1 VADVNSQGTS
11 DRQSSPGWLN
21 RTVLGV
27 GVTSLFSDWS
37 HEIATAI
44 LPAFL
49 ATIGAGPAWLGAI
62 EGISDGLSSFAK
74 LSSGH
79 YTDQLKKRKPLA
91 VFGYAFT
98 ALATASFAFATHA
111 YHVLLGRAAA
121 WLGRGV
127 RSPVKKALLAADV
140 APGAYGRAFGLE
152 RLMDT
157 VGAIAGPLTALWLL
171 KVTNHN
177 YRAVFLW
184 TLLPGM
190 IAVLS
195 FWLLVRERPFEARTK
210 VTFLAG
216 LRSLPRNF
224 REFLLGVGVFGSG
237 DFSHT
242 LLILYASRMLAP
254 TQGAA
259 RAASLAVGLY
269 TLHNVFYAGSAY
281 LSGWISDI
289 VPHRKAILTAGYAL
303 AGVTAIFLTT
313 TPASVWLLG
322 GLFVL
327 AGIYVGTEEAL
338 EDSLAAELILKEQH
352 GMAFGTLAAVN
363 AVGDFVSSMVVGFLW
378 SAVSVRAAFSFSA
391 VLFFVG
397 AILIFRLRK

>member
-1 VADVNSQGTS
+1 
-11 DRQSSPGWLN
+11 
-21 RTVLGV
+21 VL
-27 GVTSLFSDWS
+27 F
-37 HEIATAI
+37 
-44 LPAFL
+44 
-49 ATIGAGPAWLGAI
+49 
-62 EGISDGLSSFAK
+62 
-74 LSSGH
+74 
-79 YTDQLKKRKPLA
+79 
-91 VFGYAFT
+91 
-98 ALATASFAFATHA
+98 
-111 YHVLLGRAAA
+111 GRAAA

-127 RSPVKKALLAADV
+127 RSPAKKALLAADV

-171 KVTNHN
+171 KATNHN

-195 FWLLVRERPFEARTK
+195 FWLLVRERPFEARKK
-210 VTFLAG
+210 VTFIAG
-216 LRSLPRNF
+216 LRSLPANF

-242 LLILYASRMLAP
+242 LLILYASRMLTPAH
-254 TQGAA
+254 GAA
-259 RAASLAVGLY
+259 HAATIAVGLY

-281 LSGWISDI
+281 VSGWLSDI
-289 VPHRKAILTAGYAL
+289 VPHRKAILAGGYAL

-313 TPASVWLLG
+313 TPASIWLLG

-327 AGIYVGTEEAL
+327 AGVYVGTEEAL
-338 EDSLAAELILKEQH
+338 EDSLAAELIPREQH

-363 AVGDFVSSMVVGFLW
+363 ALGDFLSSLVVGFLW
-378 SAVSVRAAFSFSA
+378 SAVSARAAFSFSA
-391 VLFFVG
+391 VLFFLG
-397 AILIFRLRK
+397 AILILRLRK

>member
-1 VADVNSQGTS
+1 MADVNSDKTS
-11 DRQSSPGWLN
+11 TQNSSSGWLN

-74 LSSGH
+74 LTSGH

-111 YHVLLGRAAA
+111 YHVLLGRSAA

-127 RSPVKKALLAADV
+127 RSPAKKALLAADV

-171 KVTNHN
+171 KVTDHN

-195 FWLLVRERPFEARTK
+195 FWLLVRERPFEARKK

-216 LRSLPRNF
+216 LQSLPRNF

-254 TQGAA
+254 AHGAA

-281 LSGWISDI
+281 VSGWISDI
-289 VPHRKAILTAGYAL
+289 VPHRKAILAGGYAL

-313 TPASVWLLG
+313 TPTSLWLLG
-322 GLFVL
+322 GMFVL

-338 EDSLAAELILKEQH
+338 EDSLAAELISREQH

-363 AVGDFVSSMVVGFLW
+363 AVGDFLSSLVVGFLW
-378 SAVSVRAAFSFSA
+378 SAVSAKAAFSFSA
-391 VLFFVG
+391 VLFFLG
-397 AILIFRLRK
+397 AILILRLRK

>member
-1 VADVNSQGTS
+1 VADVNSDKTS
-11 DRQSSPGWLN
+11 EQHSSSGWLN

-62 EGISDGLSSFAK
+62 EGIADGLSSFAK
-74 LSSGH
+74 LGSGH
-79 YTDQLKKRKPLA
+79 YTDRLKKRKPLA

-111 YHVLLGRAAA
+111 YHVLIGRATA

-127 RSPVKKALLAADV
+127 RSPAKKALLAADV

-171 KVTNHN
+171 NLTNHN

-195 FWLLVRERPFEARTK
+195 FWLLVRERPFETRKK
-210 VTFLAG
+210 VTLLTG
-216 LRSLPRNF
+216 LRNLPRNF

-254 TQGAA
+254 THGTA

-269 TLHNVFYAGSAY
+269 TLHNVFYAASAY
-281 LSGWISDI
+281 VSGWISDI
-289 VPHRKAILTAGYAL
+289 VPHRKAILAGGYAL

-313 TPASVWLLG
+313 TPASLWLLG

-338 EDSLAAELILKEQH
+338 EDSLAAELIPREQH

-363 AVGDFVSSMVVGFLW
+363 AVGDFLSSLVVGFLW
-378 SAVSVRAAFSFSA
+378 SAVSAKAAFSFSA
-391 VLFFVG
+391 VLFFLG
-397 AILIFRLRK
+397 ATLILRLRK

>member
-1 VADVNSQGTS
+1 MSGSA
-11 DRQSSPGWLN
+11 QSKNWLN

-27 GVTSLFSDWS
+27 GLTSLFSDWS
-37 HEIATAI
+37 HETATAV

-49 ATIGAGPAWLGAI
+49 TAIGAGPAWLGVI
-62 EGISDGLSSFAK
+62 EGLAAGLSIFAK
-74 LSSGH
+74 LGAGH
-79 YTDQLKKRKPLA
+79 FTDRLRNRKPLA
-91 VFGYAFT
+91 VFGYALT
-98 ALATASFAFATHA
+98 AFSTASFAFATHA
-111 YHVLLGRAAA
+111 YHVLIGRTVA

-127 RSPVKKALLAADV
+127 RSPAKKALLAADV
-140 APGAYGRAFGLE
+140 SPDAYGRAFGLE

-177 YRAVFLW
+177 CRAVFLL

-195 FWLLVRERPFEARTK
+195 FWLLVRERAFAARKK
-210 VTFLAG
+210 VTFLTG
-216 LRSLPRNF
+216 RRSLPRNF

-242 LLILYASRMLAP
+242 LLILYASRMLGPAH
-254 TQGAA
+254 GAA
-259 RAASLAVGLY
+259 RAATLAVGLY

-281 LSGWISDI
+281 VSGWISDL
-289 VPHRKAILTAGYAL
+289 VPNRKAILAGGYAL
-303 AGVTAIFLTT
+303 AGLTAIFLTSTPT
-313 TPASVWLLG
+313 TLWLLG

-338 EDSLAAELILKEQH
+338 EDSLAAELIPKEQH

-363 AVGDFVSSMVVGFLW
+363 AVGDFLSSLVVGFLW
-378 SAVSVRAAFSFSA
+378 SAFSVQAAFSFSA
-391 VLFFVG
+391 VLFFLG
-397 AILIFRLRK
+397 AFLVLRLRR

>member
-1 VADVNSQGTS
+1 MAESGENKS
-11 DRQSSPGWLN
+11 WLN

-27 GVTSLFSDWS
+27 GLTSLFSDWS
-37 HEIATAI
+37 HETATAV

-49 ATIGAGPAWLGAI
+49 TSIGAGPAWLGVI
-62 EGISDGLSSFAK
+62 EGIADGLSSFTK
-74 LSSGH
+74 LGAG
-79 YTDQLKKRKPLA
+79 YFTDRLRNRKPLA
-91 VFGYAFT
+91 VFGYALT
-98 ALATASFAFATHA
+98 AFSTASFAFATHA
-111 YHVLLGRAAA
+111 YHVLIGRTAA

-127 RSPVKKALLAADV
+127 RSPAKKALLAADV

-171 KVTNHN
+171 NVTNHN

-254 TQGAA
+254 THGVA

-281 LSGWISDI
+281 VSGWISDI

-303 AGVTAIFLTT
+303 AGVTAIFLCTGT
-313 TPASVWLLG
+313 QSLALLA
-322 GLFVL
+322 VIAAL
-327 AGIYVGTEEAL
+327 AGLYVGTEEAL
-338 EDSLAAELILKEQH
+338 EDSVAAELVPKDQH

-363 AVGDFVSSMVVGFLW
+363 AGGDFLSSVMV
-378 SAVSVRAAFSFSA
+378 
-391 VLFFVG
+391 
-397 AILIFRLRK
+397 

>member
-1 VADVNSQGTS
+1 MADANSDKNSTQT
-11 DRQSSPGWLN
+11 SSPGWLN

-74 LSSGH
+74 LSAGH
-79 YTDQLKKRKPLA
+79 YTDRLTKRKPLA

-111 YHVLLGRAAA
+111 YHVLFGRAAA

-127 RSPVKKALLAADV
+127 RSPAKKALLAADV

-171 KVTNHN
+171 SVTNHN

-195 FWLLVRERPFEARTK
+195 FWLLVRERAFEARKK
-210 VTFLAG
+210 VTFLTG

-254 TQGAA
+254 SHGAA

-281 LSGWISDI
+281 VSGWISDH
-289 VPHRKAILTAGYAL
+289 VPHRKTILAGGYAL

-338 EDSLAAELILKEQH
+338 EDSLAAELIPREQH

-363 AVGDFVSSMVVGFLW
+363 AVGDFLSSLVVGFLW
-378 SAVSVRAAFSFSA
+378 SAVSARAAFSFSA

-397 AILIFRLRK
+397 AILILRLRK

>member
-1 VADVNSQGTS
+1 MADMNSDKSLETN
-11 DRQSSPGWLN
+11 SSSGWLN

-62 EGISDGLSSFAK
+62 EGIADGLSSFAK

-111 YHVLLGRAAA
+111 YHVLFGRAAA

-140 APGAYGRAFGLE
+140 APGAYGRAFGLA

-171 KVTNHN
+171 NVTNHN

-195 FWLLVRERPFEARTK
+195 FWLLVRERTFEARKK

-216 LRSLPRNF
+216 LRSLPGNF

-254 TQGAA
+254 THGAA

-281 LSGWISDI
+281 VSGWISDH
-289 VPHRKAILTAGYAL
+289 VPHRKAILAGGYAL

-313 TPASVWLLG
+313 TPASLWLLG
-322 GLFVL
+322 GLFML

-338 EDSLAAELILKEQH
+338 EDSLAAELIPKEQH

-363 AVGDFVSSMVVGFLW
+363 AVGDFLSSLVVGFLW
-378 SAVSVRAAFSFSA
+378 SAVSARAAFSFSA
-391 VLFFVG
+391 VLFFLG
-397 AILIFRLRK
+397 AILILRLRK

>member
-1 VADVNSQGTS
+1 VADLDSEKTSTQNS
-11 DRQSSPGWLN
+11 SSGWLN

-27 GVTSLFSDWS
+27 GITSLFSDWS
-37 HEIATAI
+37 HEIATSI

-49 ATIGAGPAWLGAI
+49 ASIGAGPAWLGAI
-62 EGISDGLSSFAK
+62 EGIADGLSSFAK

-79 YTDQLKKRKPLA
+79 YTDRLKKRKPLA

-98 ALATASFAFATHA
+98 AVATASFAFATHA
-111 YHVLLGRAAA
+111 YHVLFGRAAA

-195 FWLLVRERPFEARTK
+195 FWLLVRERAFEARKK
-210 VTFLAG
+210 VTFLTG

-242 LLILYASRMLAP
+242 LLILYASRMLGPAH
-254 TQGAA
+254 GAA
-259 RAASLAVGLY
+259 RAATLAVGLY

-281 LSGWISDI
+281 VSGWISDL
-289 VPHRKAILTAGYAL
+289 VPNRKAILAGGYAL
-303 AGVTAIFLTT
+303 AGLTAIFLTSTPT
-313 TPASVWLLG
+313 TLWLLG

-338 EDSLAAELILKEQH
+338 EDSLAAELIPKEQH

-363 AVGDFVSSMVVGFLW
+363 AVGDFLSSLMVGFLW
-378 SAVSVRAAFSFSA
+378 SAVSARAAFSFSA
-391 VLFFVG
+391 VLFFLG
-397 AILIFRLRK
+397 AILILRLRK